1 MISVCG
7 TKIKTNELTVC
18 DASKFFGHFAP
29 HEWSNKKQKTR
40 VEHLQNARFFFLF
53 CIQSLMR
60 PTLTFTWFVCTFGLC
75 FVFFCFCLVANYLSF
90 SNCDWCLFWFFVW
103 TISGDFNGF
112 LCSVLVLCLFI
123 VFSHSQ
129 IHLYIM
135 FSKLVGYRLG

>member
-1 MISVCG
+1 MISVSW

-18 DASKFFGHFAP
+18 DASKFFGHF
-29 HEWSNKKQKTR
+29 HHTSGRTKNIKQESNIFRTH
-40 VEHLQNARFFFLF
+40 VFFFLF